1 MVQTLKSR
9 LDRHFVACS
18 AAAAAASV
26 GVVQQQ
32 TEAAIVYSGVVNIN
46 IPSTTAGVYLNF
58 QSGVN
63 NPSPALVPGW
73 DVNPWSSTTLNYFN
87 PAAPAGGV
95 YVIGGGTGTS
105 VANLAPGT
113 LISAASTYGSGG
125 ASTTGLLPHV
135 LNSSD
140 NLVGIRFQNEA
151 NGNQIHYGWM
161 RISLSGS
168 LSAQPRMIVEY
179 AYEDQAGV
187 GIQAGAIPTPG
198 SLALLALGAA
208 GLAGRRRR

>member
-1 MVQTLKSR
+1 MVQALKSR

-32 TEAAIVYSGVVNIN
+32 AEAAIVYSGVVNIN
-46 IPSTTAGVYLNF
+46 IPSTTAGVYVNVVT
-58 QSGVN
+58 GVN
-63 NPSPALVPGW
+63 DPVPGNVPGW
-73 DVNPWSSTTLNYFN
+73 DLNPWSSSNLNFFN

-95 YVIGGGTGTS
+95 YSRGGATTG
-105 VANLAPGT
+105 VANLPNGYMIDAGNIWT
-113 LISAASTYGSGG
+113 SGSA
-125 ASTTGLLPHV
+125 TTNAGWTWN

-140 NLVGIRFQNEA
+140 NLFGFRFQNEA
-151 NGNQIHYGWM
+151 NGNQTHYGWA
-161 RISLSGS
+161 RISLSTS
-168 LSAQPRMIVEY
+168 LFAQPRLLVEY

-187 GIQAGAIPTPG
+187 GIAAGAIPTPG